1 MLQNR
6 GVKPIGTEKLKV
18 YKSNKVKSPVVY
30 ELEFG
35 QIVKVL
41 HKSRKWTLIEYEN
54 DEDEVI
60 IQGWVFSRYVK
71 KFKR

>member
-1 MLQNR
+1 
-6 GVKPIGTEKLKV
+6 
-18 YKSNKVKSPVVY
+18 
-30 ELEFG
+30 LEFG